1 MPDLPPIFVISL
13 ARAAARREKVRAQLN
28 SLGLRYT
35 MIDAVDGAALDLAQY
50 SDRLRFD
57 KWKFLRGRELSRGEI
72 GCFLSH
78 YQLWEKLA
86 AQQTQCAL
94 VLEDDISPDENFA
107 EVAAA
112 AAKVKWWWDVI
123 LLSARKRYKIDRV
136 LCDLPHGRRLVRFN
150 KRVGTT
156 RAYLIN
162 QSGIKKLLG
171 ICRDISAPIDWRY
184 AEWWLN
190 GIEYYA
196 AITKDGKHPSTIGEP
211 NKMRRGVGEYLR
223 IRRPFSQLAGAAKC
237 PHSAQTTN
245 KFAAINQNARNLSA
259 QRHNLYSPLIHSF
272 LRGGCAQRYKCRPC
286 QL

>member
-196 AITKDGKHPSTIGEP
+196 VDAAITKDGKHPSTIGEP
-211 NKMRRGVGEYLR
+211 NKMRRGVGEYL
-223 IRRPFSQLAGAAKC
+223 LA
-237 PHSAQTTN
+237 SAVRFHNWQG
-245 KFAAINQNARNLSA
+245 
-259 QRHNLYSPLIHSF
+259 RHLYRWAHPPRKKEF
-272 LRGGCAQRYKCRPC
+272 NNGE
-286 QL
+286 